1 MEPEP
6 LTAAEL
12 ASRLLR
18 PRVLDEGLRSGLFL
32 VRQRDNDRW
41 HAFAWSLVAEL
52 RRLGA
57 GVMFVDAAEIGS
69 SEVGAIEQDLRTKVL
84 AVRRQLMPNEPVKQ
98 RAQCDKTLSELI
110 TSIVDLTCKDLV
122 LIVDHVGRL
131 RGQPGGHLLKALKA
145 ARDAANVPADATR
158 HFLLVAADS
167 DPNAVSELTRD
178 PNNAFFG
185 AAAMDLTTA

>member
-1 MEPEP
+1 
-6 LTAAEL
+6 
-12 ASRLLR
+12 
-18 PRVLDEGLRSGLFL
+18 
-32 VRQRDNDRW
+32 
-41 HAFAWSLVAEL
+41 
-52 RRLGA
+52 
-57 GVMFVDAAEIGS
+57 MFVDAAEIGS

-145 ARDAANVPADATR
+145 ARDAANVPAEATR